1 MEPMVVQQ
9 FDSVGFQLGSMRQ
22 RSVVRG
28 RWGGAI
34 PPWIQCVHN
43 ALTENNNHDA
53 TGVATRHS
61 GCAWLY
67 YE

>member
-1 MEPMVVQQ
+1 
-9 FDSVGFQLGSMRQ
+9 MRQ

-43 ALTENNNHDA
+43 ALTENVRTDCD
-53 TGVATRHS
+53 GVAPR
-61 GCAWLY
+61 GVMVW
-67 YE
+67 

>member
-1 MEPMVVQQ
+1 
-9 FDSVGFQLGSMRQ
+9 MRK
-22 RSVVRG
+22 RSVVRD

-34 PPWIQCVHN
+34 PPWVQYIHN

-61 GCAWLY
+61 GWAWLY

>member
-34 PPWIQCVHN
+34 PPWMQYIYN
-43 ALTENNNHDA
+43 ALTEIVRTDCDEVA
-53 TGVATRHS
+53 PRGVRV
-61 GCAWLY
+61 W
-67 YE
+67 

>member
-1 MEPMVVQQ
+1 
-9 FDSVGFQLGSMRQ
+9 MRQ
-22 RSVVRG
+22 RSVVRD

-34 PPWIQCVHN
+34 PPWVQCVHN

-61 GCAWLY
+61 EWAWLY